1 MDRIHDQ
8 VQMTEVIQFK
18 TSDKEKA
25 SIVFNIRQR
34 VFVDEQHVS
43 REEEYDEYEDESM
56 HYMLLVEKS
65 PAGTARWR
73 FTNYGIKLE
82 RFAVLP
88 EFRKSG
94 HGTLLLKKV
103 LEDVIP
109 FKKPIYLHA
118 QVAAMNLYS
127 RAGFKP
133 EGDLFWEANIPHYK
147 MRFNPE

>member
-1 MDRIHDQ
+1 MK
-8 VQMTEVIQFK
+8 EVIQFK
-18 TSDKEKA
+18 TNDKEKA
-25 SIVFNIRQR
+25 SIVFDIRQR

-43 REEEYDEYEDESM
+43 REEEYDDHEDESM
-56 HYMLLVEKS
+56 HYMLLVEKT

-88 EFRKSG
+88 EFRNAGNGSF
-94 HGTLLLKKV
+94 LLKKV

-109 FKKPIYLHA
+109 FNRPIYLHA

-147 MRFNPE
+147 MKFNPELL